1 MKKLLLFVL
10 VLFSIYHYSQMK
22 PDLKMGSFITAQADI
37 GLDIGSIWRSRHSD
51 FNYGNPY
58 YESPP
63 MYYTHGFT
71 TQIGFQPKN
80 WIAVAGGVRYSYVGP
95 KFHNLYWT
103 IQPYFF
109 ISPPEYKEFSF
120 ITLQLG
126 RQFNNTHGLT
136 DNGFMGI
143 GVGKFELIGIR
154 LAQKIQ
160 LNLDVQMANDAIWFV
175 GFSYGITI
183 FTNRNL

>member
-1 MKKLLLFVL
+1 MKKNLLFIFII
-10 VLFSIYHYSQMK
+10 FSNFTFSQVK
-22 PDLKMGSFITAQADI
+22 PDFKMGSFITAQADI
-37 GLDIGSIWRSRHSD
+37 GLDLGSIWRAKNSD
-51 FNYGNPY
+51 FNYGY

-63 MYYTHGFT
+63 MYYTHGLA

-80 WIAVAGGVRYSYVGP
+80 WIAIAGGLRYSYVGL
-95 KFHNLYWT
+95 KFHNLYWS

-109 ISPPEYKEFSF
+109 LTPPENKEFGYF
-120 ITLQLG
+120 TLQLG
-126 RQFNNTHGLT
+126 KQFNKTHGLT
-136 DNGFMGI
+136 DNAFMGL
-143 GVGKFELIGIR
+143 GFGKFDIIDTR